1 VALPPI
7 GLRSLH
13 GENEAVVEQVKRL
26 DIGVVDGQRHD
37 NEIEIAG
44 HQFVH
49 EICRHGLAELE
60 AEPGKASLQLRQR
73 RRQEVGRD
81 RRDGAELQHACQ
93 HPFLMLGVVEE
104 VAHRCE
110 NGAGALRDLLALF
123 GEFDARFAPFDQ
135 AHLELVLELLDLH
148 AHGRLA
154 DGASLGSM
162 AEMAG
167 FRQRVEVTELSKR
180 DHDDKVSLSAT

>member
-1 VALPPI
+1 MARTK
-7 GLRSLH
+7 RSSK
-13 GENEAVVEQVKRL
+13 QVKCL
-26 DIGVVDGQRHD
+26 DIGVVDRQRHD

-60 AEPGKASLQLRQR
+60 AEPGKAPLQLRQR
-73 RRQEVGRD
+73 RGQEIGRD
-81 RRDGAELQHACQ
+81 RRDGAELQHARQ

-104 VAHRCE
+104 VAHRGE
-110 NGAGALRDLLALF
+110 DGAGAPRDLLALL
-123 GEFDARFAPFDQ
+123 GQFDARFAALDQ

-148 AHGRLA
+148 AHGGLA
-154 DGASLGSM
+154 DSASLGGVT
-162 AEMAG
+162 EMAG

-180 DHDDKVSLSAT
+180 DHGDKASLSAA